1 MNSGY
6 APMPVIVGAPRSGTT
21 LLRLMLDAHPDLA
34 IPPETGFFAY
44 VAALEGTGD
53 ALRTRFFELVT
64 AFPPDAPNWHDF
76 GLAREAF
83 AEALRPIEPFTL
95 ADGLRAF
102 YRLYAQRFGK
112 PRWGEKTP
120 DYSRHVGTFAK
131 LLPEAHFIHI
141 IRDGRDVAASWR
153 QQWFS
158 PGREPE
164 VLAQGWIERVQAAR
178 NAGAQGVHY
187 TEVFY
192 EELVAQPEQVVRR
205 LCTYLDLPWSD
216 QVLNHQERASQRL
229 EEHRARIALDGR
241 VVVSREQR
249 LHQQHR
255 TMERPGTGRIGS
267 WRQEFDAD
275 ELLRFERVAG
285 GLLHK
290 LGYALHDHPG

>member
-1 MNSGY
+1 MNAVY

-44 VAALEGTGD
+44 AAALEGAGD
-53 ALRTRFFELVT
+53 TLRTRFFDLIT

-76 GLAREAF
+76 GVDREAF
-83 AEALRPIEPFTL
+83 AQALLAIEPFTV
-95 ADGLRAF
+95 ADGLRTF

-112 PRWGEKTP
+112 ARWGEKTP
-120 DYSRHVGTFAK
+120 DYSRHVETFAA
-131 LLPEAHFIHI
+131 LLPEARFIHL

-164 VLAQGWIERVQAAR
+164 VLAQAWIERVQAAR
-178 NAGAQGVHY
+178 SAGAKGISY

-192 EELVAQPEQVVRR
+192 EDLVSQPEPVMRR
-205 LCTYLDLPWSD
+205 LCAYLDLPWSE
-216 QVLNHQERASQRL
+216 QVLNHHERAAQRL
-229 EEHRARIALDGR
+229 EEHRERIALDGS
-241 VVVSREQR
+241 VVVSRERR

-255 TMERPGTGRIGS
+255 TMERPGTARIGS
-267 WRQEFDAD
+267 WREEFDAG
-275 ELLRFERVAG
+275 ELQRFESVAG
-285 GLLHK
+285 GLLRQ
-290 LGYALHDHPG
+290 LGYALHHP

>member
-1 MNSGY
+1 MTSVY

-44 VAALEGTGD
+44 VAALEGSGD
-53 ALRTRFFELVT
+53 PLRTRFFELVT

-76 GLAREAF
+76 GLDRDAF
-83 AEALRPIEPFTL
+83 AHALRAIEPFTVT
-95 ADGLRAF
+95 DGQRAF

-120 DYSRHVGTFAK
+120 DYSLHVATFAA
-131 LLPEAHFIHI
+131 LLPEARFIHI

-164 VLAQGWIERVQAAR
+164 VLAQAWIERVQAAR
-178 NAGAQGVHY
+178 SAGAQGISY

-192 EELVAQPEQVVRR
+192 EELVSQPEPVLRR
-205 LCTYLDLPWSD
+205 LCAYLDLPWSD
-216 QVLNHQERASQRL
+216 QVLNHHERASQRL
-229 EEHRARIALDGR
+229 EEHRERIALDGS
-241 VVVSREQR
+241 VVVSRERR

-267 WRQEFDAD
+267 WREEFDAD
-275 ELLRFERVAG
+275 EVRRFEHLAG
-285 GLLHK
+285 GLLRE
-290 LGYALHDHPG
+290 LGYTLQHGP